1 VSRLQHLRS
10 VQGALEY
17 RGLLQAD
24 QADAAPDFLGHSR
37 KAIEWQVW
45 TALLMYVLLRFL
57 HTCSDWRHSFT
68 RLFTCLR
75 AVLWQRR
82 HSPRNRSGCPET
94 QGISAPVCPQS
105 PLMGCY

>member
-1 VSRLQHLRS
+1 MKELDE
-10 VQGALEY
+10 AA
-17 RGLLQAD
+17 GLL
-24 QADAAPDFLGHSR
+24 R

-57 HTCSDWRHSFT
+57 HTCSDWGHSFT

-82 HSPRNRSGCPET
+82 HLLDYLRSYGT
-94 QGISAPVCPQS
+94 AGGTFRMRWAPQQAFLP
-105 PLMGCY
+105 GFG